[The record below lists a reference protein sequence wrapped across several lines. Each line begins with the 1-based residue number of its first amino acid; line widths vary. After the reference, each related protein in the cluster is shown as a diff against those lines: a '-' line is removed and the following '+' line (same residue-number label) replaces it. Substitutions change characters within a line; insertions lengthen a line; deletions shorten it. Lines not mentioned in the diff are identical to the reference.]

1 MLCFVLVTACGRR
14 DKGFM
19 PERLLSEQEMIA
31 VMTDV
36 QIIEADINYQKSTE
50 HEQEQAFE
58 QRREQLREQERE
70 RLRKLGQETAHVAI
84 PEDTIVFRR
93 KDFMKIS
100 RECYDQ
106 LFEHYGI
113 TDSIFTQNIRYYTER
128 PVVLERIMDSV
139 MQRLTSLVQQ
149 PTDH

>member
-1 MLCFVLVTACGRR
+1 MICFVLVTACGRK

-19 PERLLSEQEMIA
+19 PERLLSEQEMVD
-31 VMTDV
+31 VMTDM
-36 QIIEADINYQKSTE
+36 QIIEADINYQKAME
-50 HEQEQAFE
+50 REQEQAD
-58 QRREQLREQERE
+58 
-70 RLRKLGQETAHVAI
+70 
-84 PEDTIVFRR
+84 DTVVFRH
-93 KDFMKIS
+93 KDFLKIS

-106 LFEHYGI
+106 LFKHYGI

-139 MQRLTSLVQQ
+139 MQRLTSSVPQ